1 MKKVIAVMALFV
13 AGLVP
18 FASARTVG
26 VLYGDALVIGDN
38 IAAPVASIGTTG
50 VLSVASLSATGALS
64 MAGVTNTGAVAET
77 PNTSSYSSIGVSTS
91 INPVGLAFIVMSASG
106 TITSTA
112 TPFISTTSA
121 VSGQVLTLMGGANAV
136 TLQDNGTL
144 SGSLL
149 ELGSTTRALGA
160 GDILRLRYY
169 NGKWWE
175 EAFVNN

>member
-1 MKKVIAVMALFV
+1 MNKVIMVAVLFLM
-13 AGLVP
+13 GLVP
-18 FASARTVG
+18 FTSAKTVG
-26 VLYGDALVIGDN
+26 VLYGDALVIGTN

-50 VLSVASLSATGALS
+50 ALSVASLSATGSLS
-64 MAGVTNTGAVAET
+64 MAGVANTGAAVET
-77 PNTSSYSSIGVSTS
+77 PNTSNSALEVTS
-91 INPVGLAFIVMSASG
+91 ALNPVGVSFAVVNATGAL
-106 TITSTA
+106 TSTA

-121 VSGQVLTLMGGANAV
+121 ISGQVITIMGGTNAL

-149 ELGSTTRALGA
+149 ELGAATRALGA

>member
-1 MKKVIAVMALFV
+1 MKKVIAIMALCVMGF
-13 AGLVP
+13 VP

-26 VLYGDALVIGDN
+26 VVYGDALVIGD
-38 IAAPVASIGTTG
+38 IEAPVASIGTSG
-50 VLSVASLSATGALS
+50 ALSVASLSATGALS
-64 MAGVTNTGAVAET
+64 MAGVTNTGAVSET
-77 PNTSSYSSIGVSTS
+77 PNTASYSSIGISTS
-91 INPVGLAFIVMSASG
+91 ITPTGKAFIVLNASG
-106 TITSTA
+106 TLTSTA

-160 GDILRLRYY
+160 GDIIRLRYY
-169 NGKWWE
+169 DGKWWE
-175 EAFVNN
+175 ESFANN

>member
-1 MKKVIAVMALFV
+1 MKKVIAIMALFV

-26 VLYGDALVIGDN
+26 VLYGDALVIGD

-50 VLSVASLSATGALS
+50 VLS
-64 MAGVTNTGAVAET
+64 MAGVANTGAVAET
-77 PNTSSYSSIGVSTS
+77 PNTSSYSSIGISTS
-91 INPVGLAFIVMSASG
+91 INPAGLAFIVMNASG

-149 ELGSTTRALGA
+149 ELGDTSRVLGA

-175 EAFVNN
+175 ESFVNN